1 MVIMKS
7 IKLILFFTL
16 FLGTASHVKAQQFI
30 TAGKIEFEKRTNQH
44 SLLEDESMWDEMMKK
59 NLPKFAVTYFDLY
72 FDQNKSL
79 YKTGRDPE
87 NRMIH
92 WGLSYISNTVY
103 KDMEHE
109 TFVNQKNIFGS
120 DFLISDSLQKID
132 WKITNEPRNIAGF
145 ECRKAVGRIFDSIV
159 VIAFY
164 SDEIIP
170 SSGPESFGGL
180 PGMILGL
187 AIPRMHTTWYAT
199 KLEIRETTPKEIVA
213 PKTGKKFTEK
223 QFRVEMQ
230 DIIKERDWL
239 KKMQWQM
246 LI

>member
-1 MVIMKS
+1 MKS
-7 IKLILFFTL
+7 FKYILLIAL
-16 FLGTASHVKAQQFI
+16 FLICGREMHAQQFI

-44 SLLEDESMWDEMMKK
+44 SLLEDENMWDEMMKK

-72 FDQNKSL
+72 FDETKSL
-79 YKTGRDPE
+79 YKTGRDPD

-103 KDMEHE
+103 KDLKNE

-120 DFLISDSLQKID
+120 DFLISDSIQKVD
-132 WKITNEPRNIAGF
+132 WKITNEPRTIAGF

-164 SDEIIP
+164 TDEILP

-199 KLEIRETTPKEIVA
+199 KLEVREITAKEAAIPKE
-213 PKTGKKFTEK
+213 GKKFNEK
-223 QFRVEMQ
+223 QFKSEIQ
-230 DIIKERDWL
+230 YIIKERDWL